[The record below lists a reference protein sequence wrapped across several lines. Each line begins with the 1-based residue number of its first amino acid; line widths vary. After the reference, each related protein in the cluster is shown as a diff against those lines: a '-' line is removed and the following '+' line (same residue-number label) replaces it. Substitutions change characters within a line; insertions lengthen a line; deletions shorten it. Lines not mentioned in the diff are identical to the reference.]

1 MNSGTT
7 ATIDI
12 DKVVQVLKGAQ
23 AGLKMAYPNYGLPT
37 KKPEVETRRGVLH
50 APAPPPTT
58 LL

>member
-23 AGLKMAYPNYGLPT
+23 AGLKMAYPKYGLPA
-37 KKPEVETRRGVLH
+37 KKPEVEIRKGVLH
-50 APAPPPTT
+50 APAPAPTK